1 MPDGGTLYHTR
12 RPPPISPPSYYRFH
26 RRIAAPLGE
35 ERGARLRKREDE
47 RVVRRAKKRR
57 KLGKKPLTRD
67 ASGGHEGRM
76 KKDTN
81 KRRLELARLERLV
94 SKQEE
99 LLRDYRPPVHV
110 APLDPELKRKRRRRD
125 FYDLDTSHW
134 QLKGA
139 ARPAASLPGAGGTE
153 LVNEREDCEAG
164 VDLFE
169 KFGGAGGKG
178 KGRDG
183 DSGDEKQG
191 TFYEGPEAC
200 REFLDLNHQLARAL
214 HDEGKESKSKEAC
227 SRYQRCLDLD
237 PADHVMAR
245 RGLVRLLMDEGRA
258 DEARAVIGRF
268 PDDRGC
274 EMAWSLAA
282 IEFVAWSVLEEEG
295 AGQEVAEEALK
306 AACVAN
312 PFLAWNI
319 AHKEVVEH
327 ADEITDAAEGS
338 VEEAFWYMGREE
350 GLWASLE
357 GSSEWVADFLLRNET
372 LPPNPHYD
380 DDCDECPDAVEVDTD
395 TNISGNTDGI
405 EGQEQEDQA
414 SAVAAAAE
422 ARDKH
427 EMFASMFDTAVGMAA
442 EMVAQQ
448 LGVDVE
454 EEGED
459 GGGGRGGG
467 GGGIRR

>member
-1 MPDGGTLYHTR
+1 MGRNKKSKGGGGQGMSKKLSEGSR
-12 RPPPISPPSYYRFH
+12 
-26 RRIAAPLGE
+26 GE
-35 ERGARLRKREDE
+35 RLRKREDE
-47 RVVRRAKKRR
+47 RVIKRAKKRR

-67 ASGGHEGRM
+67 TSGGHEGRV
-76 KKDTN
+76 KKHTN

-153 LVNEREDCEAG
+153 LVNEREDWEAG

-169 KFGGAGGKG
+169 KFGGGGDGGGAGGG
-178 KGRDG
+178 GGGGGGGG
-183 DSGDEKQG
+183 DSDDNSGDKKG
-191 TFYEGPEAC
+191 GAFYEGPEAC

-237 PADHVMAR
+237 PTDHVMAR
-245 RGLVRLLMDEGRA
+245 RGLVRLLMDAGRA
-258 DEARAVIGRF
+258 DEARAVIARF

-295 AGQEVAEEALK
+295 AGQEVAEEALQ
-306 AACVAN
+306 AACLAN

-319 AHKEVVEH
+319 AHKDIFGEVRKN
-327 ADEITDAAEGS
+327 G
-338 VEEAFWYMGREE
+338 
-350 GLWASLE
+350 
-357 GSSEWVADFLLRNET
+357 
-372 LPPNPHYD
+372 
-380 DDCDECPDAVEVDTD
+380 
-395 TNISGNTDGI
+395 
-405 EGQEQEDQA
+405 
-414 SAVAAAAE
+414 
-422 ARDKH
+422 
-427 EMFASMFDTAVGMAA
+427 VG
-442 EMVAQQ
+442 
-448 LGVDVE
+448 
-454 EEGED
+454 
-459 GGGGRGGG
+459 
-467 GGGIRR
+467 